1 MKAKINDDLLELRY
15 VCSALISLNYFI
27 FHLISIPSITSY
39 LYCSYYR
46 LIDNFSCHCFS
57 SDY

>member
-27 FHLISIPSITSY
+27 FHLISIPSITS
-39 LYCSYYR
+39 
-46 LIDNFSCHCFS
+46 
-57 SDY
+57 